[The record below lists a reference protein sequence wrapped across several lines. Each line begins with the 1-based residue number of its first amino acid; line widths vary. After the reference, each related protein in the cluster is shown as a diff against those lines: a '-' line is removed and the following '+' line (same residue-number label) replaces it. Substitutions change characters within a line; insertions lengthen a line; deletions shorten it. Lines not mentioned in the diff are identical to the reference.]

1 MHITAERLLFFLGS
15 LGVPGIIV
23 VLNFL
28 VRGARGW
35 YYTAGTDF
43 LVALMTFSFSSAI
56 LSKDMAPYIQNCY
69 IREAANG
76 IFLMLGLVILAVWIW
91 TASNVE
97 KEINDAIRRNRA
109 PKSWPQPKLFVSWGC
124 VITFFAAEIM
134 AFVYR

>member
-1 MHITAERLLFFLGS
+1 MTVERLLFFLGS
-15 LGVPGIIV
+15 LGVPGIVV

-43 LVALMTFSFSSAI
+43 LVAQMTFSFSSVI
-56 LSKDMAPYIQNCY
+56 LSKDMAPYIQSPY
-69 IREAANG
+69 IRDAANG
-76 IFLMLGLVILAVWIW
+76 IFLMLGLLILIVWIW
-91 TASNVE
+91 TAWKVE
-97 KEINDAIRRNRA
+97 KEVNDSIRQNMA
-109 PKSWPQPKLFVSWGC
+109 PKLWPQGKLFVSWTF